1 MPILPEPDWPE
12 DLEEVQKTFDE
23 QSALCNKRF
32 TPSIVTG
39 ILLRLLQAHFSNS
52 ENIRDEKLQDLI
64 WIPDDQG
71 GLEVSPI
78 LIIPLFKY
86 DAARMQHRPALLVS
100 HQGMQAVRKV
110 INDKATVGLDPN
122 GNFSGERFVKDL
134 SCTHVIRCVAKSSFA
149 AERIAEEV
157 FYYLLEFQHAI
168 KQDFPFSEFQVRQTT
183 GTKPLNEENTSFSV
197 DIAVPWEHLYGWT
210 LKPIAPILKKVQTKC
225 TYRDL

>member
-1 MPILPEPDWPE
+1 MSIIEEPEWPE
-12 DLEEVQKTFDE
+12 DLSEVQKTFSE

-32 TPSIVTG
+32 TPSVVTG
-39 ILLRLLQAHFSNS
+39 ILLRMLQAHFSNS
-52 ENIRDEKLQDLI
+52 ENIRDEKLQSLV
-64 WIPDDQG
+64 WTPDNQG
-71 GLEVSPI
+71 GTEVSPL

-86 DAARMQHRPALLVS
+86 DAARMQNRPAILIF
-100 HQGMQAVRKV
+100 HQGMQAQRKI

-134 SCTHVIRCVAKSSFA
+134 ACTHVVRCVAKSSFA

-157 FYYLLEFQHAI
+157 FFYLLEFQHAI

-183 GTKPLNEENTSFSV
+183 GVKPLNEENTSFSV

-210 LKPIAPILKKVQTKC
+210 LKPIAPILKKVQTEC
-225 TYRDL
+225 TYKSS